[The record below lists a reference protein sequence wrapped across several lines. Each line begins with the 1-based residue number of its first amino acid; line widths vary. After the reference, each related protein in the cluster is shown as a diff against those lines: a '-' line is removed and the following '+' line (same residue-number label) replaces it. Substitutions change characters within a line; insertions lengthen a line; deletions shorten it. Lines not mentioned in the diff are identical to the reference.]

1 MNFPVALCIH
11 DELQHQKDIVF
22 TSKEYVIE
30 KELINANGL
39 LLVCACVCVC
49 VCVCECVGGYGCGA
63 CVTSLNVV

>member
-1 MNFPVALCIH
+1 M
-11 DELQHQKDIVF
+11 
-22 TSKEYVIE
+22 SKEYVTE

-49 VCVCECVGGYGCGA
+49 VCVCVCECVGRYGCGA